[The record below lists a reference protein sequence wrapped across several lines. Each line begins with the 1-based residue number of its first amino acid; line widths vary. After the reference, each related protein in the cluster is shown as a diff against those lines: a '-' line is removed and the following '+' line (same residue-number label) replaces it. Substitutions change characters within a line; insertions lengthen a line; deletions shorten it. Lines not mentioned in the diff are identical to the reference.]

1 MVSLFEGLIGLI
13 WLFPVLYLLFGN
25 DDVWWVLTLIEIGS
39 TIMVLTKTD
48 RIFNKIDE
56 QTKMEGND
64 VYWLYEYINKE
75 DKK

>member
-13 WLFPVLYLLFGN
+13 WLFPVLYLLFGE

>member
-1 MVSLFEGLIGLI
+1 MVAGLIGLI
-13 WLFPVLYLLFGN
+13 WLFPVLYLLFEE
-25 DDVWWVLTLIEIGS
+25 DDLWWILTLIEIVS

-48 RIFNKIDE
+48 RIFDKIDE

-64 VYWLYEYINKE
+64 VYWLYDYVNKE